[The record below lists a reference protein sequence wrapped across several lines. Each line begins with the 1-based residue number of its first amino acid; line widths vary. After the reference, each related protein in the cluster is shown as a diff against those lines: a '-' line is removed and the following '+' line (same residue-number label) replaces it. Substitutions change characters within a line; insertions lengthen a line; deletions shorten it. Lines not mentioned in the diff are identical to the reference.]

1 MKCLNFIYFSDI
13 TPSETDPGITTLDN
27 SSNGSSAEGT
37 VSHSNNHS
45 ETIST
50 SSPSSND
57 ENNGNNNTTSSTI
70 SDISGDEDVC
80 RKYHDLS
87 GPAAQDQDNQNQNI
101 LLRQQVNAPNVTDIF
116 EVTAGEGDCTIAE
129 APAAISNIVDGDRLQ
144 LDQTATLLQ
153 QQLPASKAVD
163 VNKNTKLADD
173 YDDTHSTDSAFESA
187 SEGDISR
194 HLPEEYSRL
203 SSSFDGAAMDDI
215 VKGVAIETGTIAT
228 ESTEYLAD
236 AGVTPTST
244 PTPPSPLSTR
254 QLGVSPLSA
263 LEEDI
268 DANCRTITPNTVFT
282 ASTYA
287 TAVKASNE
295 EQKAKTAVSTVTA
308 TTAADT
314 HENVL
319 NELPSMPKVTI
330 VSDSLVAKDKE
341 AHSNRLIPTPPPPST
356 SPGGA
361 SQGMRRTESSVTFI
375 TPATR
380 HRSQSSDSLC
390 SDNSL
395 DGSIS
400 SDLNFSTSSQ
410 LNEKLTKNDT
420 LTRQQRQSDARSEPA
435 VKTPSGLKALALWN
449 NNLSKEAG
457 YYIANL
463 LAETNSLE
471 LLNIG
476 KNCLSNDFV
485 TRIKDSLMRNTTLTT
500 LGLQSAHLSAN
511 GIETLASILTFGGNS
526 TLQRLDIRDNK
537 LEVESLTKIA
547 EVLKSNTTITQIDID
562 DEPKR
567 LSVSM
572 AL

>member
-1 MKCLNFIYFSDI
+1 MDDI
-13 TPSETDPGITTLDN
+13 
-27 SSNGSSAEGT
+27 SNGVAAEGT
-37 VSHSNNHS
+37 LNNSNNHS
-45 ETIST
+45 ESVST
-50 SSPSSND
+50 TSPSSND

-70 SDISGDEDVC
+70 SDISREEDLC
-80 RKYHDLS
+80 RKFHDLG
-87 GPAAQDQDNQNQNI
+87 GPAAQDQDNQNQNV
-101 LLRQQVNAPNVTDIF
+101 LLRQQENAPNVTDIF

-129 APAAISNIVDGDRLQ
+129 VPAHITNVVDGDRLH

-163 VNKNTKLADD
+163 VNKNTKLTDD

-194 HLPEEYSRL
+194 NLPEEYSRL
-203 SSSFDGAAMDDI
+203 SSSFDGAPMDDI
-215 VKGVAIETGTIAT
+215 VRGVAIETGTIAT

-244 PTPPSPLSTR
+244 PTPPSPLNTR
-254 QLGVSPLSA
+254 QLGVSLNA

-268 DANCRTITPNTVFT
+268 DANCRTITPNTGFT
-282 ASTYA
+282 VSTYA
-287 TAVKASNE
+287 NVVKTLNE
-295 EQKAKTAVSTVTA
+295 EKTNATTQTITKTAANTVTA
-308 TTAADT
+308 TATAT

-319 NELPSMPKVTI
+319 NELPSIPKVTI
-330 VSDSLVAKDKE
+330 VSDNLEAKDKE
-341 AHSNRLIPTPPPPST
+341 DHGNRLTPTPPPPST

-420 LTRQQRQSDARSEPA
+420 LTRQQRQSDARTEPA

-537 LEVESLTKIA
+537 LEVESLSKIA

-572 AL
+572 ALQIAKGKCFEVVLRRV